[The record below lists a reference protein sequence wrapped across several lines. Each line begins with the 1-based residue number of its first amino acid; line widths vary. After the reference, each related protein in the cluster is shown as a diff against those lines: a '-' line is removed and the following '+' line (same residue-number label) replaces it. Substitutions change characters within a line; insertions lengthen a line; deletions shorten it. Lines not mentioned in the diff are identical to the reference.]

1 MLTSW
6 TFQLLQKKLV
16 FFFGTKSCEW
26 KFGRQVHPDWS
37 CELRRWLRGF
47 HTGNL
52 RESARIPSMDH
63 QPHRGWYRLSLIMSC
78 FLSFPF
84 EGECGSSGGS
94 STGGSTGGST
104 GAVESGSVQSDN
116 YPSDYP
122 VNQVPYFVLL
132 FRLSFVFL
140 CFNVFHLF
148 WKTWF

>member
-1 MLTSW
+1 
-6 TFQLLQKKLV
+6 
-16 FFFGTKSCEW
+16 
-26 KFGRQVHPDWS
+26 
-37 CELRRWLRGF
+37 
-47 HTGNL
+47 
-52 RESARIPSMDH
+52 
-63 QPHRGWYRLSLIMSC
+63 MSC

-140 CFNVFHLF
+140 CFNVFHFCFENMILKTCHLF
-148 WKTWF
+148 DRPGQDLRDQCGCREKDQDDLRCIQPRERLEMRLGLSGGI